1 MVMIRYVGS
10 ISFTILDN
18 KVWGMN
24 KLMIGN
30 LLTNARCSFTALSGM
45 YKLLSI
51 QNLLSKVAVPTFCC
65 SPYQLGFSVRSIVA
79 SLSCGYLIILT
90 VIPGC

>member
-30 LLTNARCSFTALSGM
+30 L
-45 YKLLSI
+45 
-51 QNLLSKVAVPTFCC
+51 
-65 SPYQLGFSVRSIVA
+65 
-79 SLSCGYLIILT
+79 
-90 VIPGC
+90 